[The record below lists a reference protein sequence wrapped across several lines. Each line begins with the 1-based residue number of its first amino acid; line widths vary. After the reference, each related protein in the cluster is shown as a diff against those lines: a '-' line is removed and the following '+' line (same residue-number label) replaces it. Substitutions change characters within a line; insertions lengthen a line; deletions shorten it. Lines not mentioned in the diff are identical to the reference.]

1 MSERNE
7 HTQDYGGT
15 CDSCANGVAKMG
27 SRQCRVCLE
36 REAEVDAHIDEEV
49 APMIETPTDVTA
61 ILARPMRVALV
72 AYYDAK
78 RALAQTK
85 ADDHA
90 LMGRTVRVLT
100 DAEVLDEYERML
112 GRR

>member
-1 MSERNE
+1 MLDSPLPPLLSEAQMTE
-7 HTQDYGGT
+7 
-15 CDSCANGVAKMG
+15 
-27 SRQCRVCLE
+27 
-36 REAEVDAHIDEEV
+36 I
-49 APMIETPTDVTA
+49 PTDVTA
-61 ILARPMRVALV
+61 ILASSMRVALV

-78 RALAQTK
+78 RALAQTQ

-100 DAEVLDEYERML
+100 DTDVLDEYQRL